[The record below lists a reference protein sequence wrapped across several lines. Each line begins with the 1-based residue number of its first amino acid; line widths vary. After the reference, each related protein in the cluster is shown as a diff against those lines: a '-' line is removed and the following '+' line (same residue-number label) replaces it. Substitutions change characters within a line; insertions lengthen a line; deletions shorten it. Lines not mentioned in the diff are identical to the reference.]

1 MGVSGSGKT
10 TAAKLLARRLAW
22 PYAEGD
28 DFHPEAN
35 VQKMA
40 AGTPLE
46 DEDRWPWLRAVA
58 DWMSAQAADG
68 RSSVVTCSAL
78 RRVYRDVLREAEGT
92 VRFAHLVGDREL
104 VGERVGFRRGHF
116 MPTSLL
122 DSQYQT
128 LEDLEEDEDGLA
140 VDVSAEPEDV
150 AERII
155 QGLELRSR
163 NG

>member
-1 MGVSGSGKT
+1 MGVAGSGKT
-10 TAAKLLARRLAW
+10 TVAKLLAKRLAW

-35 VQKMA
+35 VEKMA

-58 DWMSAQAADG
+58 EWMSAQAADG
-68 RSSVVTCSAL
+68 RSSIVTCSAL
-78 RRVYRDVLREAEGT
+78 RRAYRDVLRDANGT
-92 VRFAHLVGDREL
+92 VRFAHLAGDRDL
-104 VGERVGFRRGHF
+104 VGERIGFRRGHF
-116 MPTSLL
+116 MPSSLL
-122 DSQYQT
+122 DSQYET
-128 LEDLEEDEDGLA
+128 LEDLGDDEDGLV
-140 VDVSAEPEDV
+140 VDIADEPEQI
-150 AERII
+150 AESIV